1 VVDAILGAPAV
12 LSGIP
17 ANLHANM
24 QNMAKRK
31 FSAAQE
37 QAEACVKNGKLL
49 MAGYG
54 PSQKPP
60 RLTYGSAY

>member
-1 VVDAILGAPAV
+1 V

-17 ANLHANM
+17 ANL

-37 QAEACVKNGKLL
+37 QAEACSKV
-49 MAGYG
+49 
-54 PSQKPP
+54 SP
-60 RLTYGSAY
+60 R